1 MVLCR
6 VKREVTH
13 WTQAGPGQ
21 QHDATAPIA
30 VEEIIKDA
38 GGSEVQ
44 RSKAELGDV
53 GGGAKAFIFKV
64 LLPANAPV
72 ECCLCDQIQHIILV
86 L

>member
-1 MVLCR
+1 M
-6 VKREVTH
+6 TH
-13 WTQAGPGQ
+13 WTQAGPGDL
-21 QHDATAPIA
+21 HDSTVLIV

-64 LLPANAPV
+64 LLSAKVPIERP
-72 ECCLCDQIQHIILV
+72 LYQQIQQTEF
-86 L
+86 